1 MVSGCFGYQSVL
13 VWTGLG
19 NSCWTIGNPITK
31 ATNAHITMNYLACGP
46 TFGPLTASTGSAKMS
61 PPSQLARKAA
71 IKTGSK
77 WSNEKHRG
85 NSGLL
90 KVMGPAIAVQYDI
103 PRFFLMFFSFM
114 ISSSIRKAGHQL
126 QLMRRFCS
134 HYAPPKLKLR
144 PGDKVKKPP
153 GSTEPPGSQSIY
165 IYLYDIMY
173 I

>member
-1 MVSGCFGYQSVL
+1 
-13 VWTGLG
+13 
-19 NSCWTIGNPITK
+19 
-31 ATNAHITMNYLACGP
+31 
-46 TFGPLTASTGSAKMS
+46 
-61 PPSQLARKAA
+61 
-71 IKTGSK
+71 
-77 WSNEKHRG
+77 
-85 NSGLL
+85 
-90 KVMGPAIAVQYDI
+90 VMGPAIAVQYDI